1 VAENIRAFFAEAQLK
16 AVATSKKLGKI
27 TVSIGAA
34 LYRPDEPLDT
44 FINRSDQALYFAKDS
59 GRNRV
64 ATESDLADGGAGG

>member
-1 VAENIRAFFAEAQLK
+1 M
-16 AVATSKKLGKI
+16 ATSKKLGKV

-34 LYRPDEPLDT
+34 LYRPGEPIET

-64 ATESDLADGGAGG
+64 ATESDVADGNAGG